1 LSGEWNGK
9 LQGVQITADQ
19 AFFECSLA
27 FWWRCLEVLS
37 APRDFLT
44 GALLRQPSN
53 TGKPNFALNR
63 RTRHARQGLQ
73 EASWTS
79 CDNKRGRRP
88 SLYLSPDLVIKVISF
103 SWSDAASTGAIWFG
117 DAAIDTAVEDGIAI
131 PQVPG
136 QMPGG
141 DDARHRGE

>member
-1 LSGEWNGK
+1 
-9 LQGVQITADQ
+9 
-19 AFFECSLA
+19 
-27 FWWRCLEVLS
+27 LEVLT

-63 RTRHARQGLQ
+63 RTRRARQGLQ
-73 EASWTS
+73 ETSWTS

-88 SLYLSPDLVIKVISF
+88 SLYLSPDLVIKVISL

-117 DAAIDTAVEDGIAI
+117 DAAKDTAVEDGIAI
-131 PQVPG
+131 PQLPG
-136 QMPGG
+136 RMPGG